1 MHNRRPR
8 SFRRRSNGGDFRRR
22 SNNHESNRLI
32 PGSFA
37 SARGKNNFKP
47 HQSVEKL
54 LERYKILATE
64 ALSSGDKILSEN
76 YLQHVDHFERIISH
90 KNSNQNENN
99 SQVTNINKEQN
110 KKLSTDSTTNQDSI
124 TKNQDSITKNQDSIT
139 KNKE

>member
-8 SFRRRSNGGDFRRR
+8 SFRRHSNGENFRRR

-32 PGSFA
+32 PGFFA

-76 YLQHVDHFERIISH
+76 YFQHVDHFERIISH
-90 KNSNQNENN
+90 KNLNQNENN
-99 SQVTNINKEQN
+99 SQASNTIKEKN
-110 KKLSTDSTTNQDSI
+110 NNLSNNSEIDQDH
-124 TKNQDSITKNQDSIT
+124 IT